1 MHEQSL
7 NEWIARCQQ
16 GDTAAFGQIVTLYQS
31 QIFAYVFRLVGN
43 EDDAK
48 DVVQETFL
56 RAWTYCK
63 TYDPK
68 FRFRTWLY
76 TIATNCSYDYL
87 RSKKTLVPYAE
98 ENIILLSD
106 QLANSNLEQQLLNR
120 NIASV
125 IAQLTHSL
133 TPKQKLVFTLKYLE
147 GLETEEITV
156 ITRLTAEKV
165 KSNLYLAKKNIKEA
179 LRKMMIYEK

>member
-7 NEWIARCQQ
+7 NEWIAKSQQ
-16 GDTAAFGQIVTLYQS
+16 GDAAAFGQIVALYQS

-43 EDDAK
+43 ENDAK
-48 DVVQETFL
+48 DVVQEVFL

-63 TYDPK
+63 TYK
-68 FRFRTWLY
+68 SSFRFSTWLY

-87 RSKKTLVPYAE
+87 HAKKNVILCE
-98 ENIILLSD
+98 EDNMILLSD
-106 QLANSNLEQQLLNR
+106 QLVNSDLEQQLLNR
-120 NIASV
+120 NIATV
-125 IAQLTHSL
+125 IAQLTQTL

-147 GLETEEITV
+147 GLETEEITI
-156 ITRLTAEKV
+156 ITQMSAEKV

-179 LRKMMIYEK
+179 LHKMMMYEK